1 MEEAAATNSET
12 LNCLKRKSD
21 DIGWNYGTIADPT
34 NLNKIKCNFC
44 DHVSTGGIY
53 RLKAHIGKFGNFV
66 KACKKAPPEAV
77 QACKGALEG
86 TANKKIQKI
95 IREQGLREEV
105 NVSSNQQEEVTTC
118 VGSST
123 PHKLGSLDKW
133 ARPIDPTKTSAAEL
147 HQQRIDKV
155 LWDERKHKV
164 HQHIARWVY
173 THAEYARTKSLL
185 KDRDEEKIQNG
196 CSLMTDAW
204 TDMKRR
210 SIMNIVT
217 NCAEG
222 TSFIKSRDTSN
233 VSHTSEVIFDLV
245 DGAIEEVGAEHVVQ
259 VVTDNASNNMGAKKL
274 LLEKRP
280 NIFWSSCATHT
291 INLMLQ
297 GIGNLPKF
305 KKVIDQSKAFT
316 IFIYGHHRTLECMR
330 FFTKKREL
338 VRPGVTR
345 FASQNLTL
353 KSILDS
359 KDALR
364 KMVVDSKWEALK
376 DVKTKKGKDATAT
389 IFSVG
394 FWKGVNLCLQVFEPL
409 VTVLRLVD
417 GDVKPSMGFVYGEIL
432 KAKRKIKEALG
443 NVEIRY
449 KDVIAIVEK
458 KMKDR
463 LDAPLHLTA
472 YLLNPHYSYMEP
484 SIFDDS
490 KLTTAFMTCVEQF
503 YSLVDEEIQVQVVN
517 SEYTQFAKKEGLF
530 AKRLARTYEDFDY
543 NPG

>member
-118 VGSST
+118 V
-123 PHKLGSLDKW
+123 
-133 ARPIDPTKTSAAEL
+133 AVAFNAIDNDEFKQMCEAIGQFGPGLKPPTQYDLREPLLKS
-147 HQQRIDKV
+147 
-155 LWDERKHKV
+155 
-164 HQHIARWVY
+164 
-173 THAEYARTKSLL
+173 EYARTKSLL

-204 TDMKRR
+204 TDMK
-210 SIMNIVT
+210 
-217 NCAEG
+217 
-222 TSFIKSRDTSN
+222 SFIKSRDTSN

>member
-1 MEEAAATNSET
+1 MGEMEEAAATNSET

-173 THAEYARTKSLL
+173 THAVAFNAIDNDEFKQMCEAIGQFGPGLKPPTQYDLREPLLKSEYARTKSLL

-338 VRPGVTR
+338 
-345 FASQNLTL
+345 F
-353 KSILDS
+353 
-359 KDALR
+359 
-364 KMVVDSKWEALK
+364 
-376 DVKTKKGKDATAT
+376 
-389 IFSVG
+389 
-394 FWKGVNLCLQVFEPL
+394 
-409 VTVLRLVD
+409 
-417 GDVKPSMGFVYGEIL
+417 FVWL
-432 KAKRKIKEALG
+432 
-443 NVEIRY
+443 
-449 KDVIAIVEK
+449 
-458 KMKDR
+458 
-463 LDAPLHLTA
+463 
-472 YLLNPHYSYMEP
+472 ME
-484 SIFDDS
+484 
-490 KLTTAFMTCVEQF
+490 M
-503 YSLVDEEIQVQVVN
+503 
-517 SEYTQFAKKEGLF
+517 
-530 AKRLARTYEDFDY
+530 
-543 NPG
+543 

>member
-1 MEEAAATNSET
+1 MEEAATNSEI
-12 LNCLKRKSD
+12 LNSLKRKSD
-21 DIGWNYGTIADPT
+21 DIGWNYGTIADPV
-34 NLNKIKCNFC
+34 NKDKIKCNFC

-53 RLKAHIGKFGNFV
+53 RLKAHIGNVGNSV
-66 KACKKAPPEAV
+66 RACKKAPPEAV
-77 QACKGALEG
+77 QACKSAIEG
-86 TANKKIQKI
+86 SAKKKKEKLM
-95 IREQGLREEV
+95 REQGLRDDV
-105 NVSSNQQEEVTTC
+105 NVSSKHQEEDVTC
-118 VGSST
+118 VVVSFN
-123 PHKLGSLDKW
+123 
-133 ARPIDPTKTSAAEL
+133 AIDNDEFKQMCEAIERFGPGLKPPTQYDLREPLLKS
-147 HQQRIDKV
+147 
-155 LWDERKHKV
+155 
-164 HQHIARWVY
+164 
-173 THAEYARTKSLL
+173 EYARTKSLL

-204 TDMKRR
+204 TDMK
-210 SIMNIVT
+210 
-217 NCAEG
+217 
-222 TSFIKSRDTSN
+222 SFIKSRDTSD

-280 NIFWSSCATHT
+280 NIFWSSCVTHT

-297 GIGNLPKF
+297 GIGNLPRF
-305 KKVIDQSKAFT
+305 KKVIDQSKTFT
-316 IFIYGHHRTLECMR
+316 IFVYGHHRTLECMR

-345 FASQNLTL
+345 FASQYLTL
-353 KSILDS
+353 KSMLDS
-359 KDALR
+359 KDGLR
-364 KMVVDSKWEALK
+364 KMVVDAKWEALK
-376 DVKTKKGKDATAT
+376 DMKTKKGKDATAT
-389 IFSVG
+389 MLNVH

-409 VTVLRLVD
+409 VRLVD

-472 YLLNPHYSYMEP
+472 YLLNSHYSYMDP

-503 YSLVDEEIQVQVVN
+503 YSIVDEEIQVQVVN
-517 SEYTQFAKKEGLF
+517 YEYTQFAKKEGQF
-530 AKRLARTYEDFDY
+530 GKRLAKTYEDFDY